1 MQAGIRVLV
10 ISDQRILAESIN
22 ARLKAEDVIDHVGVI
37 LNAAADSCASL
48 GMAYDIAVINT
59 FVELEAT
66 LQLVRQ
72 LKSQFPRLKI
82 LLWGLYHD
90 DDESIIRLI
99 EAGISGYLSRK
110 ASFEELLEG
119 IKGAHSECACC
130 TPHIVA
136 RVIKRISQ
144 LARERS
150 TFERGLQVK
159 LTAREQV
166 ILELIAQGLANK
178 QIAYRLNI
186 SPFTVKN
193 HVHNILDKLKVR
205 YRRVA
210 IRRAYEIGL
219 LNQTMQS
226 QLPSQL
232 D

>member
-10 ISDQRILAESIN
+10 ISDQRILAESIT
-22 ARLKAEDVIDHVGVI
+22 ALLKAEDEISHVGVI
-37 LNAAADSCASL
+37 LNAAVESYASL
-48 GMAYDIAVINT
+48 DTAYDIAVINA
-59 FVELEAT
+59 FVEVEAT
-66 LQLVRQ
+66 LQLIHQ
-72 LKSQFPRLKI
+72 LKSQVPQLKI
-82 LLWGLYHD
+82 LLWGLYQD
-90 DDESIIRLI
+90 DDESVLRLI

-110 ASFEELLEG
+110 ASFGELLEG
-119 IKGAHSECACC
+119 IKSTYSDCACC

-136 RVIKRISQ
+136 RVIKRISH
-144 LARERS
+144 LAHERAAFERS
-150 TFERGLQVK
+150 SQVR

-219 LNQTMQS
+219 LSRSMQS
-226 QLPSQL
+226 QLPSHL